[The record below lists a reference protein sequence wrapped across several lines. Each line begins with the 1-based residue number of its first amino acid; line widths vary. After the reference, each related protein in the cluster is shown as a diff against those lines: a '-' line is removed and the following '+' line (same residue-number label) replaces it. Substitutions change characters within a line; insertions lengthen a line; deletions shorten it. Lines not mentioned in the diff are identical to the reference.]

1 MEYRLLFFG
10 VLILWIVHLPN
21 YSKLFALSETQS
33 NKFPTRN
40 KKNKKKHGFHT
51 FGVKLLLLLRII
63 MH

>member
-1 MEYRLLFFG
+1 MFFG

-21 YSKLFALSETQS
+21 YSKLFALPETLS

-40 KKNKKKHGFHT
+40 TRKTKKHGFHT